1 MDGMAI
7 KQSKDAD
14 LEQVGLLKKGD
25 ILAVKAFCDETSSTQ
40 SKGDKDL
47 KKRKLL
53 AEFLQT
59 SSGKKNDKKKKLAKE
74 IPREKPEKKKKIQLG
89 WKHHNNATRKY
100 ETVHLRYGGGTRSLD
115 LPLSSDRIDIISAGS
130 SVYFPDNECM
140 YGNISNMRISLG
152 DYTGK
157 EITSENFSL
166 ENYIETRKLEKVKL
180 FILTKEYEVD
190 TSSDEDSDFILENPV
205 FQDDASKRC
214 TSESKDLKQP
224 NDNVSKNVSDSI
236 LKLDE
241 KDDGH
246 DNLLGSTKERESLK
260 EQQNKEFMESLKADQ
275 SKEKRRKLMQARAHR
290 VPMEA
295 KDGIKVSVRHLSLG
309 NITYS
314 FEPSCTCYDVYNWV
328 GSMSV
333 TPEYFVL
340 STHSKEVDPS
350 QSETSVCNTML
361 YMTEKEEC
369 PPYPGDDIYFLGYGP
384 STSKDRDDT
393 IVIEDEQAETVSRY
407 VNIVMFNNILSYL
420 TNEYL

>member
-7 KQSKDAD
+7 KRSKDAD
-14 LEQVGLLKKGD
+14 LEQVGLVKKGD
-25 ILAVKAFCDETSSTQ
+25 ILAVKAFCDETGSTQ
-40 SKGDKDL
+40 SKEVRDKDN

-53 AEFLQT
+53 AEFLHT
-59 SSGKKNDKKKKLAKE
+59 SGGKKNDKKKKLAKE
-74 IPREKPEKKKKIQLG
+74 IPKEKPEKKKKIQLG

-115 LPLSSDRIDIISAGS
+115 LPLSSDRLDIISAGS

-140 YGNISNMRISLG
+140 YGNISSMSISLG

-166 ENYIETRKLEKVKL
+166 ENYIETRKLDKVKL

-190 TSSDEDSDFILENPV
+190 TSSDEGSDYILENPV
-205 FQDDASKRC
+205 FEDDA
-214 TSESKDLKQP
+214 SESKDLKQP
-224 NDNVSKNVSDSI
+224 DDNVSKIVSVSI
-236 LKLDE
+236 LKIDE
-241 KDDGH
+241 KDNGDG
-246 DNLLGSTKERESLK
+246 NLMGSTKERESLK

-275 SKEKRRKLMQARAHR
+275 SKERRCKLMQARADR
-290 VPMEA
+290 VPKEA

-333 TPEYFVL
+333 TPEHFVL

-350 QSETSVCNTML
+350 QSVTSLCNTML

-369 PPYPGDDIYFLGYGP
+369 SPYPGDDIYFLGYGP
-384 STSKDRDDT
+384 STSKDDDDT
-393 IVIEDEQAETVSRY
+393 IIIEDEQAAIPETVSR
-407 VNIVMFNNILSYL
+407 
-420 TNEYL
+420 